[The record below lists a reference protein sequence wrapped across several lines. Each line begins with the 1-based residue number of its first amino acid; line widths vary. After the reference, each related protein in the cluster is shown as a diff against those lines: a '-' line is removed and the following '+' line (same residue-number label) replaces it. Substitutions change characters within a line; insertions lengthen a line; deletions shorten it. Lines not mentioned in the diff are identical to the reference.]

1 VPRPDDGP
9 GAIAWLIAL
18 ISVVLPWA
26 GIGLGL
32 VGGWQLSQGDPAG
45 WWMLLAGAALLI
57 ADVLID
63 FVWAHPTVSRSDQP
77 ELNRRAVQ
85 LVGRVLIVEEAIEGG
100 RGKVR
105 VGDTLWPAE
114 GPDTPVGAEV
124 RVTAARATVLLVER
138 LHLDATR
145 QSD

>member
-1 VPRPDDGP
+1 VRRPDDGP

-18 ISVVLPWA
+18 ISMALPWA

-32 VGGWQLSQGDPAG
+32 YGGWQLSRGDPSG
-45 WWMLLAGAALLI
+45 WWMLGGGAALVI

-63 FVWAHPTVSRSDQP
+63 FVWAHPSVTRSDQP
-77 ELNRRAVQ
+77 GLNRRGDQ
-85 LVGRVLIVEEAIEGG
+85 LVGRVLVVEEAIEGG

-114 GPDTPVGAEV
+114 GPDTPAGIEV
-124 RVTAARATVLLVER
+124 RVTAARATILMVER
-138 LHLDATR
+138 L
-145 QSD
+145 S

>member
-1 VPRPDDGP
+1 VQRPDEDP
-9 GAIAWLIAL
+9 GAVAWLVAL
-18 ISVVLPWA
+18 ISMVLPWA
-26 GIGLGL
+26 GVGLGL
-32 VGGWQLSQGDPAG
+32 YGGWLLSRGESSG
-45 WWMLLAGAALLI
+45 WWLVGSGAALVV

-77 ELNRRAVQ
+77 ELNRRGLQ

-114 GPDTPVGAEV
+114 GPDTPAGAEV
-124 RVTAARATVLLVER
+124 RVTAARATILLVER
-138 LHLDATR
+138 HH
-145 QSD
+145 

>member
-1 VPRPDDGP
+1 MRRPDDGP

-18 ISVVLPWA
+18 ISMVLPWA

-32 VGGWQLSQGDPAG
+32 AGAWQISQGDPGG
-45 WWMLLAGAALLI
+45 WWVVLSGIALLV

-63 FVWAHPTVSRSDQP
+63 FVWAHPSVSRSDQP
-77 ELNRRAVQ
+77 ELNRRSVQ

-105 VGDTLWPAE
+105 VGDTVWPAE
-114 GPDTPVGAEV
+114 GADAPAGTEV
-124 RVTAARATVLLVER
+124 KVTSAKATILLVER
-138 LHLDATR
+138 LR
-145 QSD
+145 

>member
-1 VPRPDDGP
+1 VRRPDDGP

-18 ISVVLPWA
+18 ISMGLPWV

-32 VGGWQLSQGDPAG
+32 YGAWQLSRGDASG
-45 WWMLLAGAALLI
+45 WWMLGVGAALVI

-77 ELNRRAVQ
+77 ELNRRGAQ

-105 VGDTLWPAE
+105 VGDTLWSAE
-114 GPDTPVGAEV
+114 GPDTPAGAEV
-124 RVTAARATVLLVER
+124 RVTAARATILLVER
-138 LHLDATR
+138 LRLDTTPP
-145 QSD
+145 D

>member
-1 VPRPDDGP
+1 VQRPDEDP
-9 GAIAWLIAL
+9 GAVAWLVAL
-18 ISVVLPWA
+18 ISMVLPWA
-26 GIGLGL
+26 GVGLGL
-32 VGGWQLSQGDPAG
+32 YGGWLLSRGEASG
-45 WWMLLAGAALLI
+45 WWLVGSGAALVV

-77 ELNRRAVQ
+77 ELNRRGLQ

-114 GPDTPVGAEV
+114 GPDTPAGAEV
-124 RVTAARATVLLVER
+124 RVTAARATILLVER
-138 LHLDATR
+138 HH
-145 QSD
+145 

>member
-1 VPRPDDGP
+1 M
-9 GAIAWLIAL
+9 
-18 ISVVLPWA
+18 VLPWA

-32 VGGWQLSQGDPAG
+32 AGGWRLSQSDRSG
-45 WWMLLAGAALLI
+45 WWMLAAGAALLV
-57 ADVLID
+57 ADILID
-63 FVWAHPTVSRSDQP
+63 FVWAHPAVSQSDQP

-85 LVGRVLIVEEAIEGG
+85 LVGRVLVVEEAIEGG

-114 GPDTPVGAEV
+114 GPDTPAGGEV

-138 LHLDATR
+138 FH
-145 QSD
+145 